1 MKKTKKI
8 MNGVIMEKRWWKQE
22 RKMAGKEKWPEKEN
36 GGKRKMTGKR
46 KYKMAEVRNVVDLH

>member
-22 RKMAGKEKWPEKEN
+22 RKMAGKEKWP
-36 GGKRKMTGKR
+36 KRKMAGKE
-46 KYKMAEVRNVVDLH
+46 K